1 MPKRTTVLIPEAEL
15 VALFSALSLWDK
27 IDSRTLS
34 TVEVPKKDALAK
46 SYLGG
51 TSQILKHYNAA
62 GAHACTTHRIVGH
75 HGEVLH
81 RCEHDIKAGEITI
94 AKPVTPRQANRP
106 KWYLQ
111 LRSWWRRLRALI

>member
-1 MPKRTTVLIPEAEL
+1 MPKQTTVLVPEAEL
-15 VALFSALSLWDK
+15 VALFSTFNLWDK
-27 IDSRTLS
+27 IDNGVLS
-34 TVEVPKKDALAK
+34 TVEASKKTAPAK
-46 SYLGG
+46 SYPGG
-51 TSQILKHYNAA
+51 TSQILKHYNLA

-111 LRSWWRRLRALI
+111 LRSWWRRLRTPT